1 MARKNLLGVDRL
13 KSPYSRMTSSGRTPF
28 AYTPYGWRPAQNG
41 ASMTG
46 FAGQLQEVGL
56 DCYLLGNG
64 YRVFSPSLMRFLSA
78 DVLSPFGKGGVNCYT
93 YCHGDPINKIDPTGQ
108 YGYWATHQITMAAN
122 GISFAQAALALANQR
137 METGKIKYETGA
149 RSGVTMAIAAWGF
162 SAGIHQFN
170 NGDEGSVVA
179 DVTTVLAPALAFGD
193 ELYRFLGNIINL
205 AKNRTTARFKTPP
218 GSPSTVIASGANVRI
233 PNNAEHRAKT
243 VQEAVEL
250 NRQLLS
256 QQDGEEISYFQFP
269 EPGSIEPLNAS
280 DPQSLQASI
289 RG

>member
-1 MARKNLLGVDRL
+1 
-13 KSPYSRMTSSGRTPF
+13 
-28 AYTPYGWRPAQNG
+28 
-41 ASMTG
+41 MTG

-78 DVLSPFGKGGVNCYT
+78 DVLSPFGKGGVNCYA

-108 YGYWATHQITMAAN
+108 HDHWATHQITMAAN

-137 METGKIKYETGA
+137 METGKIKYGTGA
-149 RSGVTMAIAAWGF
+149 RSGLVMAIAGWGF

-193 ELYRFLGNIINL
+193 ELYRFGWNILNL
-205 AKNRTTARFKTPP
+205 AKDRIAARFKTPP
-218 GSPSTVIASGANVRI
+218 GSPNAVIASGVDVRV
-233 PNNAEHRAKT
+233 PNKAEYRAET
-243 VQEAVEL
+243 VQEAVKL
-250 NRQLLS
+250 NRQFLL

-269 EPGSIEPLNAS
+269 EPGSSVPLNAS

-289 RG
+289 RS